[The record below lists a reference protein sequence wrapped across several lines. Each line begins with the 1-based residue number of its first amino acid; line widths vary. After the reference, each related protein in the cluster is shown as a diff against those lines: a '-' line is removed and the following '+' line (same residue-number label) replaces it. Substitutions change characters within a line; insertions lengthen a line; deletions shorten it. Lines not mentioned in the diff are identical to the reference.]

1 MKVQE
6 CLSFIDLSF
15 SRTNMNILVQCVS
28 ISYALKSLLL
38 LSVRT
43 KARLWPQIKGLRLLN
58 LTSTPNFKYWD
69 NKYVVLSKRLPRLES
84 GAFLKSSIVDALDT
98 VLYRL
103 VLGSLLGILFF
114 IYSEQMN
121 WHLVFKYWCCMFL
134 ESRIINYGDDTEKI
148 QITKWSIFHKL
159 SDAGSVKLC
168 DMLVYYFLISQ

>member
-1 MKVQE
+1 MCIYLICIEIFAFVVCK
-6 CLSFIDLSF
+6 D
-15 SRTNMNILVQCVS
+15 
-28 ISYALKSLLL
+28 KS
-38 LSVRT
+38 
-43 KARLWPQIKGLRLLN
+43 KAM
-58 LTSTPNFKYWD
+58 TSNKRIAVTYFKYWD

-121 WHLVFKYWCCMFL
+121 WHLVFKYWCCMFW
-134 ESRIINYGDDTEKI
+134 ESRIINYGDDTKKI